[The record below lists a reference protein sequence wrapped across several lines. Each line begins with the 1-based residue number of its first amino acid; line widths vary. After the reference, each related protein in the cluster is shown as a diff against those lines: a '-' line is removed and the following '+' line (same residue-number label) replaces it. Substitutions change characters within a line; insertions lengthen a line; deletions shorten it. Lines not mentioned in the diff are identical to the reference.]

1 MLTVAS
7 QCQDSHLKPCTFEG
21 NSSPTTGTNCSPM
34 IINFFLLLPLS
45 QALILLIQRKTLRP
59 ARSKSSSLPP
69 SDHHRRA
76 FTCSKDIRQLQT
88 SLLASRSVFPPSL
101 PLQLL
106 PECTAISAENGRV
119 EKAKA
124 VCRWQAVAC
133 ADKLR
138 YLVVAL
144 SLCSYA
150 D

>member
-1 MLTVAS
+1 MTVAS

-69 SDHHRRA
+69 SFRSSSPSVHLQQRYQTTAD
-76 FTCSKDIRQLQT
+76 FTARVQI
-88 SLLASRSVFPPSL
+88 SLPSL

-119 EKAKA
+119 EKA
-124 VCRWQAVAC
+124 VCSRQAVAC

>member
-1 MLTVAS
+1 MPG
-7 QCQDSHLKPCTFEG
+7 Q
-21 NSSPTTGTNCSPM
+21 SPEAMHIRGQQFAHHRDNCSPM
-34 IINFFLLLPLS
+34 IIQQHFLLLPLS
-45 QALILLIQRKTLRP
+45 RQAFILLIRRKTLRP

-88 SLLASRSVFPPSL
+88 SLLASRSVLPPSL

-119 EKAKA
+119 EKA
-124 VCRWQAVAC
+124 VCSWQAVAC

>member
-1 MLTVAS
+1 MPG
-7 QCQDSHLKPCTFEG
+7 Q
-21 NSSPTTGTNCSPM
+21 SPEAMHIRGQQFAHHRDKLESVGVDYLM
-34 IINFFLLLPLS
+34 IVLVEQGP
-45 QALILLIQRKTLRP
+45 ILLIQRKTLRP

-69 SDHHRRA
+69 SFRSSSPSVHLQQRCQTTAD
-76 FTCSKDIRQLQT
+76 FTARVQI
-88 SLLASRSVFPPSL
+88 SLPSL

-119 EKAKA
+119 EKA
-124 VCRWQAVAC
+124 VCSWQAVAC